1 MARAGKSLDGGAR
14 AQALKK
20 KKDKIIY
27 SRGPASNSD
36 NRNPIPCNG
45 EN

>member
-1 MARAGKSLDGGAR
+1 MARAGKLLDGGAR
-14 AQALKK
+14 AQALK

-36 NRNPIPCNG
+36 NRSPIPCNG